1 MPRGL
6 GEVSGSVAGVK
17 RHEATTELDPDA
29 AVRQGLRVHPDALIL
44 DVHPLCLD
52 DAYHIADELRAGLD
66 PRPLFVVLTA
76 VADPAGLSR
85 YEGIDHHLVKPVQPD
100 LFLELLTSDP
110 SLSGAP
116 RRTSDRPSGFRPPS
130 SRHFDR
136 QDFIVVLVDATRR
149 TKVSG
154 QPAIPTHTGGLGSA
168 DSRIDRR
175 HRLSGFSA
183 FVPVLL
189 HRHDSAG

>member
-1 MPRGL
+1 MPKKLLIYGCHAD
-6 GEVSGSVAGVK
+6 SVKSLALLLELNG
-17 RHEATTELDPDA
+17 HEATTELDPDA
-29 AVRQGLRVHPDALIL
+29 AVRQGLRVHPDAVIL

-116 RRTSDRPSGFRPPS
+116 R
-130 SRHFDR
+130 
-136 QDFIVVLVDATRR
+136 
-149 TKVSG
+149 
-154 QPAIPTHTGGLGSA
+154 
-168 DSRIDRR
+168 
-175 HRLSGFSA
+175 
-183 FVPVLL
+183 
-189 HRHDSAG
+189 